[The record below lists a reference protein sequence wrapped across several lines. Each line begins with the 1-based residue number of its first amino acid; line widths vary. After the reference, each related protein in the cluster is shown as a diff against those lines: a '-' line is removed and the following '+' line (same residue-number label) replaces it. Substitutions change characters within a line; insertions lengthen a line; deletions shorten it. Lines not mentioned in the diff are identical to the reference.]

1 MPASAESE
9 SQRALNA
16 ICPYYTM
23 FPLTF
28 PLRIIAR
35 NREPRG
41 WLADPFC
48 GRGTS
53 NFAARLVG
61 WPTIGIDSSPIAVA
75 IAAAKLAT
83 TTAARVITAARNI
96 LTTRSDPS
104 TVPRG
109 TFWAWAYHP
118 STLSSI
124 CQLRD
129 ALLRDCSSDT
139 RIVLRAVML
148 GALHGP
154 LTKQTPS
161 HLSNQSPRTFAPKP
175 AYAVRF
181 WRERRMRPP
190 RVDVLEVV
198 RVRTE
203 RFLRAVP
210 GHVDGIIR
218 HGDSRLSGSF
228 SDVPIGLVVTSPP
241 YYGMRTYVPD
251 QWLRAWFLGGP
262 SEVCYRPADE
272 DVRHSSPSD
281 FVLDLRRVWQRL
293 AERATSDAHMV
304 VRFGGIND
312 RKADHVEL
320 LKDSLRD
327 SGWRLRTAVPAGDA
341 ESGRRQARQFFRQRD
356 KPKAEYDFYAVVA

>member
-23 FPLTF
+23 FPLSF

-35 NREPRG
+35 NGKPRG

-53 NFAARLVG
+53 NFAARLLG

-83 TTAARVITAARNI
+83 TTAARVVAAARNI
-96 LTTRSDPS
+96 LAARSDPPAL
-104 TVPRG
+104 PRG
-109 TFWAWAYHP
+109 TFWRWAYHP

-129 ALLRDCSSDT
+129 ALIRDCSSDT
-139 RIVLRAVML
+139 QIVLRAVML

-181 WRERRMRPP
+181 WRQRRLRPP
-190 RVDVLEVV
+190 KVDVVEVI
-198 RVRTE
+198 RVRAE
-203 RFLRAVP
+203 RFLRAIP
-210 GHVDGIIR
+210 GHVEGTIR
-218 HGDSRLSGSF
+218 HGDSRVGGSF
-228 SDVPIGLVVTSPP
+228 IDVPIGLVVTSPP

-262 SEVCYRPADE
+262 SAVDYRPADE
-272 DVRHSSPSD
+272 DVRHSSPGD
-281 FVLDLRRVWQRL
+281 FVSDLRLVWQRL
-293 AERATSDAHMV
+293 AERATSDARMV

-312 RKADHVEL
+312 RKADHMEL
-320 LKDSLRD
+320 LKMSLAN
-327 SGWRLRTAVPAGDA
+327 SGWRLRTVVPAGDA
-341 ESGRRQARQFFRQRD
+341 DSGRRQALQFFRDRG
-356 KPKAEYDFYAVVA
+356 KPKAEFDFHAVVA